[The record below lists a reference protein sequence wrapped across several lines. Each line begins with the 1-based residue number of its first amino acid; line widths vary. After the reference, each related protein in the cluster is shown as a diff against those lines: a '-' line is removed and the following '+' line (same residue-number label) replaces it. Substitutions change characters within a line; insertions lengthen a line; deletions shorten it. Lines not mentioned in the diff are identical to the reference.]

1 MLISKKYLTEVV
13 GWFEHI
19 EQLADD
25 RKTLNGDIMSDADTL
40 DEIKALSKRSA
51 KFIKKHYLSESK
63 TTVKPRNSAKVKT
76 QGLHKRLGYDR

>member
-1 MLISKKYLTEVV
+1 MNISKKDLTEVV

-25 RKTLNGDIMSDADTL
+25 RKTLNGDIMSDADVL
-40 DEIKALSKRSA
+40 DEIKALSIRSA
-51 KFIKKHYLSESK
+51 NFIKKHYLSEKK
-63 TTVKPRNSAKVKT
+63 TEVKPRNSAKVKA

>member
-1 MLISKKYLTEVV
+1 MNISTKYLALVV

-25 RKTLNGDIMSDADTL
+25 RKTLNGDVMSDADAL

-51 KFIKKHYLSESK
+51 NFIKKHYLSESK
-63 TTVKPRNSAKVKT
+63 TAVKPCNFARVKP
-76 QGLHKRLGYDR
+76 QVGEAN